1 MGFSM
6 GALVESRGWKMF
18 MAKLYGWGAAVVII
32 GALFK
37 IQHYPG
43 AGPMLVAGLGT
54 EALIF
59 FFSAFEPLHEELDWT
74 LAYPELSGM
83 AKIEDEM
90 DGAEEKVDT
99 HKSALDKFD
108 AMIENAE
115 ISPELFERLGHGLK
129 NLNNTTEQLQEVSS
143 ATSATNN
150 YVANFEKAS
159 ETVLTFA
166 NSYGESA
173 EKLNNSASSLSESY
187 VNTAASVSQTGND
200 LAESYKQM
208 TAKMNEEI
216 TSTTD
221 GNKSYGEQLDLMTNN
236 LTALNAAYEVQL
248 QGTQSHLDASK
259 QLYGGLNEMM
269 ESLQGSVDDAKIYR
283 EQVSQLGQNIKSLNT
298 IYGNMLSAMVN
309 PNA

>member
-6 GALVESRGWKMF
+6 AELVETRGWKIF
-18 MAKLYGWGAAVVII
+18 MSKLYGWGAAVVII

-83 AKIEDEM
+83 GKIEDDM
-90 DGAEEKVDT
+90 DTEEEKVDT
-99 HKSALDKFD
+99 HKSALEKFD

-115 ISPELFERLGHGLK
+115 ISPELFEKLGHGLK
-129 NLNNTTEQLQEVSS
+129 NLNNTTEQLQDVSS

-159 ETVLTFA
+159 ETVLDFA
-166 NSYGESA
+166 NSYGNSA
-173 EKLNNSASSLSESY
+173 QKLNESASSLSDSY
-187 VNTAASVSQTGND
+187 VNTATSVSQTGND
-200 LAESYKQM
+200 LAESYRQM
-208 TAKMNEEI
+208 TAKMNDEI

-221 GNKSYGEQLDLMTNN
+221 GNKSYGEQLDIMTNN

-248 QGTQSHLDASK
+248 QGTQDHLDASK

-269 ESLQGSVDDAKIYR
+269 EGLQGSVNDAKIYR

-298 IYGNMLSAMVN
+298 IYGNMLSAMVI